1 MLETSVPQL
10 CEHLTNT
17 TTVATIAA
25 TMQVLLK
32 LTEKRPELVLDQFDK
47 IKKATQE
54 TPSTISLAA
63 QILSRAGKVKK
74 VNFYVENLFCFCSCR
89 VCSSCI

>member
-1 MLETSVPQL
+1 MPQL

-17 TTVATIAA
+17 TAATSTIAA

-32 LTEKRPELVLDQFDK
+32 LTDKRPELVLDHFDK

-63 QILSRAGKVKK
+63 QILSTAGKVNK
-74 VNFYVENLFCFCSCR
+74 VIIVKLSFDV
-89 VCSSCI
+89 VCKLSMLVT

>member
-1 MLETSVPQL
+1 MNFFLFSTILFKVLETSVPQL

-32 LTEKRPELVLDQFDK
+32 LTDKRPELVLDHFDK

-54 TPSTISLAA
+54 SPSTISLAA
-63 QILSRAGKVKK
+63 QILSTAGKVNK
-74 VNFYVENLFCFCSCR
+74 VILM
-89 VCSSCI
+89 